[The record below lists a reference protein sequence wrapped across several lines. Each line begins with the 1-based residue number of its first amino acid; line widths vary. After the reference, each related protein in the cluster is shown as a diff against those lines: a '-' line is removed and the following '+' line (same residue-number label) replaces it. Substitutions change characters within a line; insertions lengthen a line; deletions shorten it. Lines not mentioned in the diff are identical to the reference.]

1 MPSKGN
7 PHLRTRV
14 DPVLNRLLR
23 AYAIAHH
30 TTVAKLVREIVA
42 EWVFERVDHTPLKRV
57 DHTLH
62 RLDVLSKQLQL
73 ELAVLPA
80 KEAGELTVAVAGHVT
95 VPGQKEPPHEE
106 PVAGERVDTVKQ
118 RETMY
123 WLVVAMLK
131 EAQKLSENEALAKNA
146 GSRMAAMKVA
156 GEVARV
162 GEALLGGYDRAYIQP
177 YLDELEELIEQF
189 KDRSKQADQKGQK
202 NPPRSTA

>member
-30 TTVAKLVREIVA
+30 TTMAKLVREIVA

-80 KEAGELTVAVAGHVT
+80 KEAGELTVAVADHVT

-106 PVAGERVDTVKQ
+106 VVAGERVDTVKQ

-131 EAQKLSENEALAKNA
+131 EAQKLSGNEALAKNA

-156 GEVARV
+156 GELARV
-162 GEALLGGYDRAYIQP
+162 GEALLAGYDRAYIQP

-189 KDRSKQADQKGQK
+189 KDRSKQADQKG
-202 NPPRSTA
+202 